1 MVKRTG
7 CFDEGPKKVRW
18 DRMFKAS
25 NTGDINKTSYW
36 WIAVLILVLFFGWD
50 YFTKMFKKRKK
61 MNNVLLPV
69 FYLSPVQWFA
79 EFLDENNNVVFEEWE
94 NFPKQTYR
102 NRTEIYGA
110 NGKLALI
117 IPTSIPEADCIK
129 KRKFLMP
136 RIGKTTLEVN

>member
-1 MVKRTG
+1 
-7 CFDEGPKKVRW
+7 
-18 DRMFKAS
+18 
-25 NTGDINKTSYW
+25 
-36 WIAVLILVLFFGWD
+36 
-50 YFTKMFKKRKK
+50 